1 VLTAD
6 RLLDTFGILLRD
18 PHAEHAQRFVV
29 AEVAHGQPQ
38 VIDSGPDAV
47 PRETR

>member
-29 AEVAHGQPQ
+29 AEVAHGAPQ
-38 VIDSGPDAV
+38 VIDVGPDAV
-47 PRETR
+47 P

>member
-18 PHAEHAQRFVV
+18 PHAEHARRFVV
-29 AEVAHGQPQ
+29 AEVAHGEPQ
-38 VIDSGPDAV
+38 VIDMGPDSA
-47 PRETR
+47 P